1 MPDLTPNL
9 NLKKPN
15 WDTDVADIRVFN
27 DNMDIIDEKVATI
40 DESLENLGD
49 EKQNKEDSSL
59 FTTVKNIV
67 GAINELFSNKLDKG
81 GYTGTAQNLL
91 TEISKK
97 ASKTQLGRIIIGKG
111 LTTDSDGRTSI
122 VSKNDGITINDN
134 DIQLNVYNGVDSTST
149 TRAGSANAVKQAY
162 DNANGRVSKSGDTM
176 TNTLNIKKSGTKVI
190 NFQEGDNTQTGYV
203 GFGTSGS
210 PRELQFNNVIV
221 GEAFV
226 IGENKEYQFP
236 TRTII
241 AGEDLN
247 KIIPTQD
254 RRGFIC
260 RVPTLEI
267 ENLPDGASYGFLR
280 VWRNSVNQILQE
292 YHQTSS
298 TYPRVWRR
306 AGTSESIFGAWK
318 LLAFDEDK
326 YSINGGILN
335 GTPKIKGT
343 LSYLEFLNMNEERRG
358 WIGFGSSSVNTLGI
372 VHDKMLD
379 TSKKGSLSITEN
391 ASLIIPYENISGSGV
406 DINNLICETEVS
418 IKYFRIISLSTV
430 NNGLNF
436 PVGASHGIVKTT
448 RTYESQQ
455 TQEYYSVGNGKR
467 FIRYY
472 TTSWSKWQEILSDTS
487 DYYLGNSGISSVIFI
502 QDTGAKT
509 RNNGYLDKVTK
520 KLYICSPKDPSVNS
534 VNDTTI
540 TKNFRLATN
549 IENAKEPITIMK
561 FTRKELPREQLIT
574 IIADNEIN
582 NYSRFDE
589 IEFVVDYD
597 GTGECA
603 LHRVYIGSILEA
615 YEYQRSQASTT
626 EPGRVCFYVFDISQ
640 NRVEI
645 RYIEGNGITI
655 KSGYSDA
662 YMAYC
667 RIIKHY

>member
-1 MPDLTPNL
+1 MRTSEYYGVSVPEFGDRADITVVSQAIIDGEDNQSGKVE
-9 NLKKPN
+9 NLK
-15 WDTDVADIRVFN
+15 
-27 DNMDIIDEKVATI
+27 AT
-40 DESLENLGD
+40 
-49 EKQNKEDSSL
+49 SSGSTITL
-59 FTTVKNIV
+59 TSETRSDKLVK
-67 GAINELFSNKLDKG
+67 
-81 GYTGTAQNLL
+81 Y
-91 TEISKK
+91 
-97 ASKTQLGRIIIGKG
+97 
-111 LTTDSDGRTSI
+111 
-122 VSKNDGITINDN
+122 
-134 DIQLNVYNGVDSTST
+134 YNGLAIQFISPVNASAGTSYKIKIDNLAEQPFNNKVDIKVGDIVQAVYGSTGFVSANTPIPRSSSVDSTSEVT
-149 TRAGSANAVKQAY
+149 VATSKAVKQAY
-162 DNANGRVSKSGDTM
+162 DKGKEGLDKANTKVSKSGDTM
-176 TNTLNIKKSGTKVI
+176 TGNLNIKKSGTKVI

-203 GFGTSGS
+203 GFGASGS

-226 IGENKEYQFP
+226 IGENKEYQLP
-236 TRTII
+236 VRTII

-247 KIIPTQD
+247 EIIPTQD

-260 RVPTLEI
+260 KVLTLEI
-267 ENLPDGASYGFLR
+267 KNLPEGASYGFLR

-298 TYPRVWRR
+298 TYPRIWRR
-306 AGTSESIFGAWK
+306 AGTSESVFGAWK

-335 GTPKIKGT
+335 GIMQIKSS
-343 LSYLEFLNMNEERRG
+343 LPYIEFLNQNQKRRG
-358 WIGFGSSSVNTLGI
+358 YIGFGSSNVNDLQI
-372 VHDKMLD
+372 SNNEMLD

-391 ASLIIPYENISGSGV
+391 ASLMIPYENISGSGV
-406 DINNLICETEVS
+406 DVNNLICEKEVS
-418 IKYFRIISLSTV
+418 IKYFRVISISTV

-436 PVGASHGIVKTT
+436 PVGASHGIIKTI

-540 TKNFRLATN
+540 TENFRLATN
-549 IENAKEPITIMK
+549 IENAKEPTTIMK
-561 FTRKELPREQLIT
+561 FTKKELPSGQLIT
-574 IIADNEIN
+574 IIPDNEIN

-603 LHRVYIGSILEA
+603 LHRVYIGGILEA
-615 YEYQRSQASTT
+615 YEYQRNQASGI

-655 KSGYSDA
+655 KSGYTDA